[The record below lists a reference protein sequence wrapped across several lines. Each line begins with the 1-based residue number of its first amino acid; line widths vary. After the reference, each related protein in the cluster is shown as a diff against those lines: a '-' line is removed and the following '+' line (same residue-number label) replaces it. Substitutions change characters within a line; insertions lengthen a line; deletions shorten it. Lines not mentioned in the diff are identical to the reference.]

1 MDVYLETPR
10 LRFRRLTS
18 EDEGLLLDLDSDPE
32 VMRYINGGVPS
43 SIEHIRER
51 VLPWALQDYD
61 GDARWGVW
69 AALLK
74 PANEFIGWFHF
85 YPSTQAPHDIEVG
98 YRLQR
103 KYWGI
108 GLASEGTSAL
118 IRKGFEEYGLARIVA
133 RTLATNAA
141 SRRVMEKAGMR
152 HIAEADF
159 TEHRYPGAPMGVWY
173 EICNPKRDKLG
184 VVR

>member
-10 LRFRRLTS
+10 MLLRRITA
-18 EDEGLLLDLDSDPE
+18 EDESLLLDLDSDPE
-32 VMRYINGGVPS
+32 VMRHLNGGVPNTPQD
-43 SIEHIRER
+43 IRER
-51 VLPWALQDYD
+51 VLPWALHDY

-74 PANEFIGWFHF
+74 SANDFTGWFHF
-85 YPSTQAPHDIEVG
+85 YPSAQAPHDIEVG
-98 YRLQR
+98 YRLKR

-108 GLASEGTSAL
+108 GLATEGTMAL
-118 IRKGFEEYGLARIVA
+118 IRKGFEEYGLERIVA
-133 RTLATNAA
+133 RTLAANAA

-152 HIAEADF
+152 YMQDADF
-159 TEHRYPGAPMGVWY
+159 FEHRFPGSAAGVWY
-173 EICNPKRDKLG
+173 EIKRDSNKLG

>member
-10 LRFRRLTS
+10 MLLRRITP

-32 VMRYINGGVPS
+32 VMRYLNGGVPS
-43 SIEHIRER
+43 TIDDIRER
-51 VLPWALQDYD
+51 VLPWALQDC

-85 YPSTQAPHDIEVG
+85 YPSAQPPHDIEVG
-98 YRLQR
+98 YRLR
-103 KYWGI
+103 RAHWGV
-108 GLASEGTSAL
+108 GLATEGTAAL
-118 IRKGFEEYGLARIVA
+118 IDKGFNEYGLERIVA
-133 RTLATNAA
+133 RTLENNAA

-152 HIAEADF
+152 YVSDADF
-159 TEHRYPGAPMGVWY
+159 TEHRFPGSATGVWY
-173 EICNPKRDKLG
+173 EIKRDEQARG
-184 VVR
+184 RSIA